1 MVFGRQ
7 GLYHVSVLLDNEGL
21 HMTAPF
27 LSRTL
32 CLAVF
37 AAACAVPAQAESFAS
52 SASSAG
58 SASSASISD
67 SISDSSTSSSGD
79 NKVAAGDY
87 RVIDIAQAPNKKDTT
102 RLTLR
107 AEAGQART
115 FFLDV
120 PNRAMDQR
128 QVNAGEVVRVSERVY
143 GYEFA
148 HADTQR
154 PFFLALQDA
163 WHNDLA
169 SRKVTI

>member
-1 MVFGRQ
+1 MTLPIPSRSLQ
-7 GLYHVSVLLDNEGL
+7 SSLYL
-21 HMTAPF
+21 
-27 LSRTL
+27 TL
-32 CLAVF
+32 F
-37 AAACAVPAQAESFAS
+37 AAACAIPAQAESFAS

-87 RVIDIAQAPNKKDTT
+87 RVIDIADAPNKPDTT

-107 AEAGQART
+107 AQADWAKT
-115 FFLDV
+115 FHLDV
-120 PNRAMDQR
+120 PNRALAQR
-128 QVNAGEVVRVSERVY
+128 QVSAGEVVRVNERVY

>member
-1 MVFGRQ
+1 
-7 GLYHVSVLLDNEGL
+7 
-21 HMTAPF
+21 MTSPI

-32 CLAVF
+32 CLTLF
-37 AAACAVPAQAESFAS
+37 AAACTAPAQADSFTS

-67 SISDSSTSSSGD
+67 SVSSSSDSSSD
-79 NKVAAGDY
+79 DDKVAAGQY
-87 RVIDIAQAPNKKDTT
+87 RVIHIAQAPNKADTT

-107 AEAGQART
+107 ATDANQARS
-115 FFLDV
+115 FHLDV
-120 PNRAMDQR
+120 PNRALAARNVTAGDVV
-128 QVNAGEVVRVSERVY
+128 QVNERVY

-148 HADTQR
+148 YADTQR

-163 WHNDLA
+163 WYRELG